1 MEPKPVRFYIVHPPI
16 KRELSMEIA
25 ILGSGT
31 CVPSLK
37 RGSPGLILRIGE
49 RVLLFDS
56 GTGTIERMLKR
67 GITYLDLD
75 VVLYTHTHPDHTA
88 DLVPL
93 VFACKYGEPP
103 RRRNLPII
111 GGRGFKTYFQGIQ
124 GVYGRWLQPDL
135 FQIPITE
142 VYDDILDYDLFRV
155 IAKPMYHLPESVGYR
170 IESHDGKSMAFSGDT
185 DYCPNLVELARDVD
199 VLVIESAL
207 PDEMKADGHLTPSL
221 AGRIGREANCKKM
234 VLTHLYPVC
243 DTVDIAAQCKREYQG
258 EVLIAEDLMEIS
270 I

>member
-1 MEPKPVRFYIVHPPI
+1 
-16 KRELSMEIA
+16 MEIT

-31 CVPSLK
+31 CVPYLK
-37 RGSPGLILRIGE
+37 RGSAGIILRIGE
-49 RVLLFDS
+49 NILLFDS
-56 GTGTIERMLKR
+56 GTGTLERMLKR

-75 VVLYTHTHPDHTA
+75 VVLYTHTHPDHVA

-93 VFACKYGEPP
+93 IFASKYGETP
-103 RRRNLPII
+103 RRRDLPLI
-111 GGRGFKTYFQGIQ
+111 GGRGFKTYFQAIQ
-124 GVYGRWLQPDL
+124 GAYGRWLQPDL
-135 FQIPITE
+135 FQIHIRE

-155 IAKPMYHLPESVGYR
+155 IARPMTHLPDSVGYR
-170 IESHDGKSMAFSGDT
+170 VESSDGKSAAFSGDT
-185 DYCPNLVELARDVD
+185 DYCPNLIGLAKDVD

-207 PDEMKADGHLTPSL
+207 PDEMKAEGHLTPSL

-243 DTVDIAAQCKREYQG
+243 DTVDIVQQCRKEYRG
-258 EVLIAEDLMEIS
+258 ELLIAEDFMEIS

>member
-1 MEPKPVRFYIVHPPI
+1 
-16 KRELSMEIA
+16 MEIT

-49 RVLLFDS
+49 KILLFDT
-56 GTGTIERMLKR
+56 GTGTLEKMLKI

-75 VVLYTHTHPDHTA
+75 VVLYTHTHPDHVA

-93 VFACKYGEPP
+93 VFACKYGENP
-103 RRRNLPII
+103 RRRDLPII
-111 GGRGFKTYFQGIQ
+111 GGKGFKIYFQAIQ
-124 GVYGRWLQPDL
+124 GVYGHWLQPDL
-135 FQIPITE
+135 FRIPIRE
-142 VYDDILDYDLFRV
+142 VYDDILDYELFRV
-155 IAKPMYHLPESVGYR
+155 IAKPMDHQPESVAYR
-170 IESHDGKSMAFSGDT
+170 VESDDGKSVVISGDT
-185 DYCPNLVELARDVD
+185 DYCPDLVELARDAD

-207 PDEMKADGHLTPSL
+207 PDEMKAKGHLTPSL

-243 DTVDIAAQCKREYQG
+243 DTIDIAQQCKKEYQG
-258 EVLIAEDLMEIS
+258 ELLIAEDSMEIS

>member
-1 MEPKPVRFYIVHPPI
+1 
-16 KRELSMEIA
+16 MEIT

-31 CVPSLK
+31 CVPYLK
-37 RGSPGLILRIGE
+37 RGSAGIILRIGE
-49 RVLLFDS
+49 NILLFDS
-56 GTGTIERMLKR
+56 GTGTLERMLKR

-75 VVLYTHTHPDHTA
+75 VVLYTHTHPDHIA

-93 VFACKYGEPP
+93 IFASKYGENP
-103 RRRNLPII
+103 RRRDLPII
-111 GGRGFKTYFQGIQ
+111 GGRGFKTYFQAIQ
-124 GVYGRWLQPDL
+124 GAYGRWLQPDL
-135 FQIPITE
+135 FQIHIRE

-155 IAKPMYHLPESVGYR
+155 IARPMTHLPDSVGYR
-170 IESHDGKSMAFSGDT
+170 VESSDGKSAAFSGDT
-185 DYCPNLVELARDVD
+185 DYCPNLIELAKDVD

-207 PDEMKADGHLTPSL
+207 PDEMKAEGHLTPSL

-243 DTVDIAAQCKREYQG
+243 DTVDIAQQCRKEYRG
-258 EVLIAEDLMEIS
+258 ELLISEDFMEIS

>member
-1 MEPKPVRFYIVHPPI
+1 
-16 KRELSMEIA
+16 MEIT

-49 RVLLFDS
+49 RILLFDS
-56 GTGTIERMLKR
+56 GTGTLERMLKR

-75 VVLYTHTHPDHTA
+75 LVLYTHTHPDHIA

-93 VFACKYGEPP
+93 VFACKYGENP
-103 RRRNLPII
+103 RSRDLPII
-111 GGRGFKTYFQGIQ
+111 GGRGFKAYFQAIQ

-135 FQIPITE
+135 FQIPIRE
-142 VYDDILDYDLFRV
+142 VYDDILDYDLFKV
-155 IAKPMYHLPESVGYR
+155 IARPMTHLPESVAYR
-170 IESHDGKSMAFSGDT
+170 VESNKGKSVVFSGDT
-185 DYCPNLVELARDVD
+185 DYCSDLVELARDAD

-207 PDEMKADGHLTPSL
+207 PDEMKAKGHLTPSL
-221 AGRIGREANCKKM
+221 AGRIGREANCKKL

-243 DTVDIAAQCKREYQG
+243 DTVDIVEQCKKEYRG
-258 EVLIAEDLMEIS
+258 ELLIAEDFMEIS

>member
-1 MEPKPVRFYIVHPPI
+1 
-16 KRELSMEIA
+16 MEII

-37 RGSPGLILRIGE
+37 RGSSGLILRIGE
-49 RVLLFDS
+49 RILLFDS
-56 GTGTIERMLKR
+56 GTGTLERMLKR

-75 VVLYTHTHPDHTA
+75 VVFYTHTHPDHIA

-93 VFACKYGEPP
+93 VFACKYGENP
-103 RRRNLPII
+103 RRRDLPII
-111 GGRGFKTYFQGIQ
+111 GGRGFKTYFQAIQ

-135 FQIPITE
+135 FQIPIRE
-142 VYDDILDYDLFRV
+142 VYDDILEYDLFRV
-155 IAKPMYHLPESVGYR
+155 IARPTIHLPESVAYR
-170 IESHDGKSMAFSGDT
+170 VESNEGKSAVLSGDT
-185 DYCPNLVELARDVD
+185 DYCPDLVELARDAD

-207 PDEMKADGHLTPSL
+207 PDEMKAEGHLTPSL
-221 AGRIGREANCKKM
+221 AGRIGREANCKKL

-243 DTVDIAAQCKREYQG
+243 DSVDIVEQCKREYRG
-258 EVLIAEDLMEIS
+258 ELLIAEDLMEIS

>member
-1 MEPKPVRFYIVHPPI
+1 
-16 KRELSMEIA
+16 MEIT

-37 RGSPGLILRIGE
+37 RASPGLILRIGE

-56 GTGTIERMLKR
+56 GTGTLERMLKI

-75 VVLYTHTHPDHTA
+75 LVLYTHTHPDHIA

-93 VFACKYGEPP
+93 VFACKYGENP
-103 RRRNLPII
+103 RRRDLPII
-111 GGRGFKTYFQGIQ
+111 GGRGFKTYFHALQ
-124 GVYGRWLQPDL
+124 GVYGHWLQPDL
-135 FQIPITE
+135 FRINITE
-142 VYDDILDYDLFRV
+142 VYDDILDYDLFKV
-155 IAKPMYHLPESVGYR
+155 IAKPMNHLPESVGYR
-170 IESHDGKSMAFSGDT
+170 VESHDGSSVAISGDT
-185 DYCPNLVELARDVD
+185 DYCSNLVELARDVD

-207 PDEMKADGHLTPSL
+207 PDEMKAEGHLTPSL
-221 AGRIGREANCKKM
+221 AGRIGREAQCKKM

-243 DTVDIAAQCKREYQG
+243 DTVDIAQQCRSEYQG
-258 EVLIAEDLMEIS
+258 ELLIAEDLIEVS

>member
-1 MEPKPVRFYIVHPPI
+1 
-16 KRELSMEIA
+16 MEIT

-37 RGSPGLILRIGE
+37 RGSAGIILRIDE
-49 RVLLFDS
+49 NILLFDS
-56 GTGTIERMLKR
+56 GTGTLERMLKR

-75 VVLYTHTHPDHTA
+75 LVLYTHTHPDHVA

-93 VFACKYGEPP
+93 IFACKYGENP
-103 RRRNLPII
+103 RRRDLPII
-111 GGRGFKTYFQGIQ
+111 GGGGFKAYFQAIQ
-124 GVYGRWLQPDL
+124 GAYGRWLQPDL
-135 FQIPITE
+135 FQIPIRE

-155 IAKPMYHLPESVGYR
+155 IAKPMTHLPESVGYR
-170 IESHDGKSMAFSGDT
+170 VESNNGESVVLSGDT
-185 DYCPNLVELARDVD
+185 DYCPNLIELAKDVD
-199 VLVIESAL
+199 ILVIESAL
-207 PDEMKADGHLTPSL
+207 PDEMKAEGHLTPSL

-243 DTVDIAAQCKREYQG
+243 DTVDITQQCRKEYQG
-258 EVLIAEDLMEIS
+258 ELLIAEDFMEIS

>member
-1 MEPKPVRFYIVHPPI
+1 
-16 KRELSMEIA
+16 MEIT

-31 CVPSLK
+31 CVPYLK
-37 RGSPGLILRIGE
+37 RGSAGIILRIGE
-49 RVLLFDS
+49 NILLFDS
-56 GTGTIERMLKR
+56 GTGTLERMLKR

-75 VVLYTHTHPDHTA
+75 VVLYTHTHPDHVA

-93 VFACKYGEPP
+93 IFASKYGETP
-103 RRRNLPII
+103 RRRDLPLI
-111 GGRGFKTYFQGIQ
+111 GGRGFKTYFQAIQ
-124 GVYGRWLQPDL
+124 GAYGRWLQPDL
-135 FQIPITE
+135 FQIHIRE

-155 IAKPMYHLPESVGYR
+155 IARPMTHLPDSVGYR
-170 IESHDGKSMAFSGDT
+170 VESSDGKSAAFSGDT
-185 DYCPNLVELARDVD
+185 DYCPNLIELAKDVD

-207 PDEMKADGHLTPSL
+207 PDEMKAEGHLTPSL

-243 DTVDIAAQCKREYQG
+243 DTVDIAQQCRKEYRG
-258 EVLIAEDLMEIS
+258 ELLIAEDFMEIS

>member
-1 MEPKPVRFYIVHPPI
+1 
-16 KRELSMEIA
+16 MEIT

-49 RVLLFDS
+49 RILLFDS

-75 VVLYTHTHPDHTA
+75 VALYTHTHPDHVA

-93 VFACKYGEPP
+93 VFACKYGEAP
-103 RRRNLPII
+103 RRRDLPII
-111 GGRGFKTYFQGIQ
+111 GGRGFSTYFQAIQ

-155 IAKPMYHLPESVGYR
+155 IAKPMKHMPESVGYR

-243 DTVDIAAQCKREYQG
+243 DTVDVAQQCKQEYEG
-258 EVLIAEDLMEIS
+258 ELLIAEDLMEIS